1 VLHNFL
7 FTLDSKGGNIL
18 QTKSQLSRR
27 QFLRTTAFGAAGLAL
42 AACAPTAAPAGQ
54 QPAAGEA
61 APAAEKTTVRFH
73 ARIGQQEDTLYDMQ
87 MPKFME
93 ENPDIEIV
101 KESFPGEEYTAKVS
115 TMLAGNTLGD
125 AVWSALGGAT
135 INFMWAQNI
144 VAPIDDL
151 VSSNSVDL
159 SQWYE
164 GCLKAITVEGNLLGL
179 PLKSHPGFAVIY
191 YNQTAF
197 EAAGLELPKAG
208 WTQEQQIE
216 LAKALTNREAD
227 PPMYG
232 YRPGIDNL
240 WKTMVTLMRAYGTE
254 LLAEDATTLQLNSE
268 LGVQAVTYLYDLFH
282 THQVAPLPNEM
293 VGTAQDMWIAGS
305 LGMIQSGTFLSVTG
319 STIGDAFEWM
329 VAPNAIGPGGVG
341 GSDYEVDA
349 YCVTTTTTVPNEAF
363 KWVQYL
369 TNQDS
374 GIQLGLIGGTVGG
387 RPDVYGAPE
396 LLAFPFR
403 VVFKEIMDSAMDSRI
418 TANWRQSEAEA
429 ALAQLMQ
436 PLWAGDEEPT
446 QAFIDGV
453 TQQIQDILNQPR
465 P

>member
-1 VLHNFL
+1 MTHR
-7 FTLDSKGGNIL
+7 KG
-18 QTKSQLSRR
+18 LSRR
-27 QFLRTTAFGAAGLAL
+27 DFLRVSSLSVAGLAI
-42 AACAPTAAPAGQ
+42 AACAAPGAAPSGEAGGESAPAG
-54 QPAAGEA
+54 
-61 APAAEKTTVRFH
+61 EKTQIRFH

-93 ENPDIEIV
+93 ENPGIEIV
-101 KESFPGEEYTAKVS
+101 KESFPGEEYNAKVS

-125 AVWSALGGAT
+125 AAWSALGGAT

-144 VAPIDDL
+144 VAPLDDL
-151 VSSNSVDL
+151 VAAENVDL

-164 GCLKAITVEGNLLGL
+164 GCINAITVEGNLLGL
-179 PLKSHPGFAVIY
+179 PFKAHPGLAVIY

-197 EAAGLELPKAG
+197 EAAGLELPQAG
-208 WTQEQQIE
+208 WTQAEQIE
-216 LAKALTNREAD
+216 MAKALTNREAT

-232 YRPGIDNL
+232 FLPGTGSV
-240 WKTMVTLMRAYGTE
+240 WKTMVALMRSNGSE
-254 LLAEDATTLQLNSE
+254 LLAEDATTLQLNTE
-268 LGVQAVTYLYDLFH
+268 VGVQSVTYLYDLYH
-282 THQVAPLPNEM
+282 THMVAPTPAELI
-293 VGTAQDMWIAGS
+293 GTANDMWIAGS
-305 LGMIQSGTFLSVTG
+305 LGMVQGGTSLSVTG

-329 VAPNAIGPGGVG
+329 VAPNAVGSAGVG

-349 YCVTTTTTVPNEAF
+349 YTVTTTSANPSEAF

-369 TNQDS
+369 ANQDS

-403 VVFKEIMDSAMDSRI
+403 VVFKEIMDNAQASRI

-429 ALAQLMQ
+429 AIQQLMQ
-436 PLWAGDEEPT
+436 PLWTGDEEPS

-453 TQQIQDILNQPR
+453 TQQIQDILNQPK